1 MLLINEVKEGWS
13 MGFLFGRKKKE
24 KKHEVISIS
33 GTQLCDLLTKAVSL
47 ATEDVEAKCYST
59 GPEIMFEYNG
69 NVHFMG
75 IKYDKKRAKTEKR
88 ITFSNELMTVYIDK
102 QSFSTVEES
111 FKISSARLR
120 SLIRSSG
127 FSVATILAPLATIFS
142 IIW

>member
-1 MLLINEVKEGWS
+1 MNNVKKNVEATV
-13 MGFLFGRKKKE
+13 F
-24 KKHEVISIS
+24 
-33 GTQLCDLLTKAVSL
+33 TDLLTKAVSL

-102 QSFSTVEES
+102 QSFSTVEE
-111 FKISSARLR
+111 LR
-120 SLIRSSG
+120 MQ
-127 FSVATILAPLATIFS
+127 ATIDGEFLSNISAGIIVAPEYNELL
-142 IIW
+142 

>member
-102 QSFSTVEES
+102 QSFSKVEE
-111 FKISSARLR
+111 LR
-120 SLIRSSG
+120 MQ
-127 FSVATILAPLATIFS
+127 ATIDGEFLSNISAGIIVAPEYNELL
-142 IIW
+142 